1 MPRGEVVSSIVDVG
15 TEQRIEIPSR
25 VGALPPFTG
34 PPSGQDP
41 FPWSPNPRTGPP
53 VSNARLGMLV
63 FLAFEGMFF
72 AGLIGMFLVFRLGS
86 QFWPPV
92 GQPRLPILVTWANTA
107 ILLFSSWTMRNGLRA
122 MRKGDRDGLT
132 TGLSWTALLGTAFL
146 IVQGSEWLRLIRH
159 GLTLSAGIYGATF
172 YTVIG
177 CHGLHVLGAV
187 IWLLI
192 ARIGL
197 RDKRF
202 WARRQVGV
210 ELCGMYWYFVVALW
224 PVLFALVYLS

>member
-15 TEQRIEIPSR
+15 TEQRIEIPAR
-25 VGALPPFTG
+25 VGAPPPFTG

-41 FPWSPNPRTGPP
+41 FPWSPDPRTGPP

-72 AGLIGMFLVFRLGS
+72 AGLIGTFLVFRLGS

-107 ILLFSSWTMRNGLRA
+107 ILLFSSYTMRDALRA
-122 MRKGDRDGLT
+122 MRMGDRDGLT
-132 TGLSWTALLGTAFL
+132 TSLSWTALLGTTFL

-192 ARIGL
+192 ARFGSS
-197 RDKRF
+197 DKRF
-202 WARRQVGV
+202 SARRQVVV

>member
-1 MPRGEVVSSIVDVG
+1 MPRGEVVTSIVDVG
-15 TEQRIEIPSR
+15 TEQRVEIPSR
-25 VGALPPFTG
+25 VGAPPFTG
-34 PPSGQDP
+34 SPSGRDP
-41 FPWSPNPRTGPP
+41 FPWSPDPMVGPP

-72 AGLIGMFLVFRLGS
+72 AGLLGTFLVFRLGS

-92 GQPRLPILVTWANTA
+92 GQPRLPILVTSANTA

-122 MRKGDRDGLT
+122 MRKGDWDGLT
-132 TGLSWTALLGTAFL
+132 TGLSWTALLGTTFL

-172 YTVIG
+172 YTLIG

-197 RDKRF
+197 SDKRF

-210 ELCGMYWYFVVALW
+210 ELGGMYWYFVVALW

>member
-1 MPRGEVVSSIVDVG
+1 MPRGEAVGYVVDVG
-15 TEQRIEIPSR
+15 TEHRIEIPAR
-25 VGALPPFTG
+25 VGAPPPFTG

-41 FPWSPNPRTGPP
+41 FPWSPDPRAGPP

-122 MRKGDRDGLT
+122 MRKGDRDGLM

-172 YTVIG
+172 YTLIG

-192 ARIGL
+192 ARFGS
-197 RDKRF
+197 RDT
-202 WARRQVGV
+202 WLSARRLVGV